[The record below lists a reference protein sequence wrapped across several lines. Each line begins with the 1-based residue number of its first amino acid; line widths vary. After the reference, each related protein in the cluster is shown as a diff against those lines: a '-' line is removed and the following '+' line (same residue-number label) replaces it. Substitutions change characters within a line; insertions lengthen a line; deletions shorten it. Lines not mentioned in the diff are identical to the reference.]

1 MTSESKNTATPG
13 EGGEP
18 IRYCIVSS
26 RGRSGSS
33 LLVNMLNR
41 HRPERILCHGE
52 VFRHEQLSGG
62 VRTPGF
68 ESVETRC
75 ERHGAFLDSLERESA
90 RANPGLHAAGFKIFT
105 PHCPPALERLI
116 GGGDYRVI
124 FLRRGNLLA
133 QFSSFKIARL
143 SGEWQKPKSGGIS
156 GLASAIKGAPKAE
169 GQKQVPFW
177 PKQFREF
184 LDDIKERDEMVRGMI
199 ASAGC
204 PFVEVEYESLR
215 TEATR
220 RAIGGL
226 LGVGTLDP
234 EAVDLVKQNTS
245 RVLERFTN
253 PEKAVAFLEDAGLT
267 HWLDEHPDQKPDQKP
282 DQAGSAVRA

>member
-1 MTSESKNTATPG
+1 MTADQNERAGAPG
-13 EGGEP
+13 AGRDGP

-52 VFRHEQLSGG
+52 VFRHEQLADG

-68 ESVETRC
+68 ETVEARC
-75 ERHGAFLDSLERESA
+75 ERYGAFLESLENASA
-90 RANPGLHAAGFKIFT
+90 QSEPGLHAAGFKIFT
-105 PHCPPALERLI
+105 PHCPPALEHLI
-116 GGGDYRVI
+116 GGGAYRVI
-124 FLRRGNLLA
+124 FLRRANLLA

-143 SGEWQKPKSGGIS
+143 SGEWQKPKAAGLS
-156 GLASAIKGAPKAE
+156 GLKSVIKGAPKAE
-169 GQKQVPFW
+169 GQRQVPFW

-184 LDDIKERDEMVRGMI
+184 IDDISERDEMVRGMI

-204 PFVEVEYESLR
+204 PSVEVEYESLR

-234 EAVDLVKQNTS
+234 EAEDLVKQNTS
-245 RVLERFTN
+245 RVLDRFSN
-253 PEKAVAFLEDAGLT
+253 PEKAVAYLEESGQT
-267 HWLDEHPDQKPDQKP
+267 HWLDEQPDQKPDPVGRGQR
-282 DQAGSAVRA
+282 S